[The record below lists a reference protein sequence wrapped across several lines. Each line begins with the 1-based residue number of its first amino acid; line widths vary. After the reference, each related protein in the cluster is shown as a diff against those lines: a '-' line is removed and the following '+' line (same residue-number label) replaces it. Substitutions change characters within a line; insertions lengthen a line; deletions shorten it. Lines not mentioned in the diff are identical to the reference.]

1 MDKASTNSSEKRKWQ
16 LAFRRFVM
24 EGTPSE
30 AYAPYFGI
38 DKTNL
43 RKWFELQFIEGVSW
57 ESFAANWQFDHI
69 VPVAYFNF
77 NLEEDLLLCWNF
89 VNIRVET
96 INSNKNQGKRVDV
109 LAVKKYFSDLYKRT
123 RYWACKKMLEKIET
137 IEINNVEAN
146 EKIISFLTENKIWLA
161 ELGNLNK
168 EEFAKYNSGT
178 LLKDILLEREMLK
191 KFG

>member
-1 MDKASTNSSEKRKWQ
+1 MDKTSTDSSEKRKWQ
-16 LAFRRFVM
+16 LAFRRYVM

-30 AYAPYFGI
+30 AYAPYFGL
-38 DKTNL
+38 DKINL
-43 RKWFELQFIEGVSW
+43 RKWFELQFTEGVSW

-77 NLEEDLLLCWNF
+77 SREEDLLLCWNF

-96 INSNKNQGKRVDV
+96 INSNKNRGNRVDV
-109 LAVKKYFSDLYKRT
+109 LAVKKYFSDLFERT
-123 RYWACKKMLEKIET
+123 GYWACKKMLEKIEA
-137 IEINNVEAN
+137 IEINNIEAN
-146 EKIISFLTENKIWLA
+146 EHLISFLTENKTWLS

-168 EEFAKYNSGT
+168 EEFAKFNSGT
-178 LLKDILLEREMLK
+178 PIKDILLEREILK